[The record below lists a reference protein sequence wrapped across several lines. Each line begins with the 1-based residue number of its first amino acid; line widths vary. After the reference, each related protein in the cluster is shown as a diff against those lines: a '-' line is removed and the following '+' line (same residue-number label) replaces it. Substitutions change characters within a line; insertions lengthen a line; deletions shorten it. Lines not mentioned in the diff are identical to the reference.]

1 MVDAFVSVGAGY
13 AAMERFGMETGIN
26 VLSSTAWKTHLE
38 KIQAVNKEFKESVL
52 RKSYQIVRNMHSVN
66 EGEVLDTQMSFD
78 GSWHKRGYTSLYG
91 IAFVIDIM
99 TGLVVD
105 YEVLSK
111 YCHMCAIRA
120 TEFEADS
127 PKFVEWKK
135 VHVEI
140 GECQVSFVYGYNFDI
155 SIKKEK
161 YVFACVYVYAR
172 IYFFR

>member
-1 MVDAFVSVGAGY
+1 M
-13 AAMERFGMETGIN
+13 
-26 VLSSTAWKTHLE
+26 
-38 KIQAVNKEFKESVL
+38 NKEFKESVL
-52 RKSYQIVRNMHSVN
+52 RKSYQVVRNMHTVD

-78 GSWHKRGYTSLYG
+78 GSWHKRGYTSLHG

-161 YVFACVYVYAR
+161 YVFACIYVYAR
-172 IYFFR
+172 IYSFR